1 MIPGSRKIVRSL
13 LTTAVIAGMVFSGT
27 AHAQSTGTTTQG
39 TTTGATMPT
48 TTTSIPMP
56 NLSSSGGL
64 IGGLLGGSGSTTGT
78 PMPNLSSGGGGL
90 GGLMGGLFGGS
101 GGSGGTTTPNM
112 GGGGLGG
119 LMGGLFG
126 GSGGSGSTTGTTTP
140 NMGGG
145 GLGGLI
151 GGLFGG
157 SGGSGATGTTTPNL
171 GGGIGGMIGSLL
183 GGSGG
188 GAAGAA
194 AGAAGAAGAAASNV
208 KPLDTSSVTNGG
220 ALGCGAMPGCT
231 GHCGPA
237 CGIPECAAQLS
248 SVCSAGCVK
257 TSEQQSKITKDFITN
272 EFTFHR
278 QWMVEVFFEK
288 HILPALMLF
297 AEQISAT
304 AMGQVVSVGMFLD
317 AKHQLETQ
325 RLFQQMM
332 AEAHKDYHP
341 SEGLCTFGTNVRSLA
356 ASDRNTD
363 LTAMAI
369 SNRTLQREL
378 LSGDAVAGAGQT
390 SDYLSRVAQFR
401 ELYCDKADNGNGLSL
416 LCPNASKDDG
426 RKNNDI
432 NYTAVLETP
441 LTLDIDFTEEGDSD
455 HSANKH
461 KQEVSKDEEDVF
473 ALAANLYAHNVAPI
487 IPRTFL
493 SDEQGVANP
502 QGVNHYMNIR
512 SIAAKRSVAR
522 NSFAAVASMKSQGE
536 KEVQPYLYAIMRE
549 MGIEEKEIPLYLG
562 KRPSYYAQMEI
573 LTKKLYQNPTF
584 YTELYD
590 KPANVERKIV
600 SMQAI
605 DLMQRRDIY
614 RSVLRSEAVMA
625 VMLETAL
632 TEQHEKIA
640 NEMDRMPSDTKLI
653 ELPATQ

>member
-1 MIPGSRKIVRSL
+1 MMSGVMKTLRFFL
-13 LTTAVIAGMVFSGT
+13 MAAAVAGMALTGS
-27 AHAQSTGTTTQG
+27 AHASGVQVGSTSSTGTTVQ
-39 TTTGATMPT
+39 TGAS
-48 TTTSIPMP
+48 TSNINPI
-56 NLSSSGGL
+56 NV
-64 IGGLLGGSGSTTGT
+64 
-78 PMPNLSSGGGGL
+78 
-90 GGLMGGLFGGS
+90 
-101 GGSGGTTTPNM
+101 
-112 GGGGLGG
+112 
-119 LMGGLFG
+119 
-126 GSGGSGSTTGTTTP
+126 
-140 NMGGG
+140 
-145 GLGGLI
+145 
-151 GGLFGG
+151 
-157 SGGSGATGTTTPNL
+157 
-171 GGGIGGMIGSLL
+171 
-183 GGSGG
+183 
-188 GAAGAA
+188 
-194 AGAAGAAGAAASNV
+194 SNV
-208 KPLDTSSVTNGG
+208 TTNGPL
-220 ALGCGAMPGCT
+220 ACGGV
-231 GHCGPA
+231 CGPGPCGTA
-237 CGIPECAAQLS
+237 CAYSPCQQQLTG
-248 SVCSAGCVK
+248 VCSAGCVA
-257 TSEQQSKITKDFITN
+257 TSNQQRQITIDFITN

-304 AMGQVVSVGMFLD
+304 AMGQMVAVGQFLD

-332 AEAHKDYHP
+332 AEAHKDYQP

-401 ELYCDKADNGNGLSL
+401 ELYCNQADNGNGLSL
-416 LCPNASKDDG
+416 LCPNASVQAG

-432 NYTAVLETP
+432 NYTSVLETP
-441 LTLDIDFTEEGDSD
+441 LTLELDFTEEGNPD
-455 HSANKH
+455 HERNQH
-461 KQEVSKDEEDVF
+461 RRGQVSVDEEDVF

-487 IPRTFL
+487 VPQAFL
-493 SDEQGVANP
+493 SNQQGVANP

-522 NSFAAVASMKSQGE
+522 NSFAAVTSMKSQGE
-536 KEVQPYLYAIMRE
+536 VEVQPYLHAIMRE
-549 MGIEEKEIPLYLG
+549 MGVEETEIPLYLG
-562 KRPSYYAQMEI
+562 QRPSYYAQMEV

-590 KPANVERKIV
+590 KPANVERKVV

-614 RSVLRSEAVMA
+614 RSVLRSEAVLA

-632 TEQHEKIA
+632 TEQHEKIS
-640 NEMDRMPSDTKLI
+640 NEMDRMPSDAELI
-653 ELPATQ
+653 RLPATQ